1 MELWWEKQNLLWSC
15 YNSRKKDMCAGM
27 KIDGSFLPQQKGE
40 ISSTFTIDWYLR
52 KGGNRHKLGEWLN
65 KTIVLCD
72 CRFDTHPFH
81 QLRKGLRILSF
92 YDAL

>member
-1 MELWWEKQNLLWSC
+1 MELWWEKQNLLW
-15 YNSRKKDMCAGM
+15 KDMCDGM

-40 ISSTFTIDWYLR
+40 ISSTFTIDWDLR
-52 KGGNRHKLGEWLN
+52 KGGNLHKLGEWLK